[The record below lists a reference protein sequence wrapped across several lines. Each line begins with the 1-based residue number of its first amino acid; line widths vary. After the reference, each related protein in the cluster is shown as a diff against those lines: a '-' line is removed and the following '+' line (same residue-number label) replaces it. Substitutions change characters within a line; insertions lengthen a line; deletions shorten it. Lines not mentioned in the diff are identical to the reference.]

1 MINTKRFVI
10 GAYILL
16 VSGIVS
22 CTSIKELNYT
32 VSEKKHE
39 PAQLIKDVDFTYQFL
54 KDGHPGLYWYVSK
67 AQLDNTFDSLKR
79 TIISPLTSKEFYK
92 KLAPVIAQ
100 VKCGHTKMLLVTK
113 KLTKKEQDSIK
124 KSGVKPINQ
133 FGYKVINNKL
143 YITSFNQSIKEV
155 KKGNEIIA
163 IDDVPS
169 TEIIENLKANIASDG
184 YNQTFKT
191 ASLNR
196 SFTNWYTSFYES
208 KDVVDFKV
216 KNEKDST
223 IDLKLNIYKKPVVKD
238 SLAVKKKT
246 KEELAKERQI
256 AKAKQKLN
264 YKGFDELK
272 NPILDLKF
280 LEKDSSVAYLK
291 VKSFSFPYANFERF
305 FKESFIALKKGQT
318 KDLILDLRDNGG
330 GSLKACR
337 DLFSYFVNEDFVYLQ
352 QTEVNHRFNPYVHSK
367 GFLNTLK
374 VVPFQIVNMLL
385 LKKDKDKYKV
395 TYKGTKSLHPNENHY
410 DGKIYVLINGY
421 TFSAS
426 ALISANLKQI
436 NRATFVGQETG
447 GGYNG
452 CVAGIIPIIDLP
464 NSKLKLRMGLYPI
477 APNAHTKTIGR
488 GVFPDVEITTT
499 IEDVIAGKD
508 NELDWV
514 LKEIKKKV

>member
-1 MINTKRFVI
+1 MINKIFLKF
-10 GAYILL
+10 LL
-16 VSGIVS
+16 YVFLISSLLS
-22 CTSIKELNYT
+22 CTSVKELNYT
-32 VSEKKHE
+32 VTEKKHE

-54 KDGHPGLYWYVSK
+54 KDGHPGLYWYASK
-67 AQLDNTFDSLKR
+67 TELDNKFDSLKR
-79 TIISPLTSKEFYK
+79 TITSPLTTKEFFK
-92 KLAPVIAQ
+92 KLAPVVAQ
-100 VKCGHTKMLLVTK
+100 IKCGHTKMLLVTK

-124 KSGVKPINQ
+124 KLGVKPINQ
-133 FGYKVINNKL
+133 LGYKIINNKL
-143 YITSFNQSIKEV
+143 YITSFNQSIKEL

-163 IDDVPS
+163 INDVPS
-169 TEIIENLKANIASDG
+169 IEIIEDLKANIASDG

-196 SFTNWYTSFYES
+196 SFTNWYTAFYDN
-208 KDVVDFKV
+208 KDLVDFKI
-216 KNEKDST
+216 KNEKDS
-223 IDLKLNIYKKPVVKD
+223 IINLKLNTYKKPVVKD
-238 SLAVKKKT
+238 STAVKKKT
-246 KEELAKERQI
+246 KEELATEKKI
-256 AKAKQKLN
+256 ARAKQKLN
-264 YKGFDELK
+264 YKGYDEFK

-337 DLFSYFVNEDFVYLQ
+337 DLFSYLVNKDFVYLQ
-352 QTEVNHRFNPYVHSK
+352 QTAVDHRFNPYVREK
-367 GFLNTLK
+367 GILNMLK
-374 VVPFQIVNMLL
+374 VVPFQITNSLL

-395 TYKGTKSLHPNENHY
+395 NYKGTKTLHPNENHY

-452 CVAGIIPIIDLP
+452 CVAGIIPIINLP

-477 APNAHTKTIGR
+477 APNAHTETIGR
-488 GVFPDVEITTT
+488 GIFPDIEITNT